1 MKKIYKRPNITWIEE
16 IDYDTMICV
25 SGESKIEFSST
36 TNADE
41 SQDVMSKERTFSFEE
56 DFDF

>member
-1 MKKIYKRPNITWIEE
+1 MKNIYKRPNITWIEE

-36 TNADE
+36 TNAE
-41 SQDVMSKERTFSFEE
+41 KAKM
-56 DFDF
+56 